1 MFTGESDKAWKAYG
15 RTEPYYGVLS
25 DERFRKKHLTPRA
38 LEEFF
43 RSGEQ
48 DLDFF
53 LATIRRHFDPQ
64 FTPKRALDFGCGVGR
79 LTIPLARISSEVV
92 AADVS
97 TEMIA
102 EAKRNCER
110 RSISNVEFVQSDDR
124 LSAVTGKFDFILSYI
139 VFQHIPSRRSERIL
153 RAILDRLADGGFGC
167 LHFNYTGPGSWA
179 RRVFHH
185 ARKIVPLLN
194 NFANL
199 MERKP
204 FFAPMMQMNRAN
216 LNRVFCRLQ
225 KCGCEN
231 VIVRFTNHGNELGL
245 ILFFKIPGA

>member
-53 LATIRRHFDPQ
+53 LATIRRHFD
-64 FTPKRALDFGCGVGR
+64 
-79 LTIPLARISSEVV
+79 
-92 AADVS
+92 
-97 TEMIA
+97 
-102 EAKRNCER
+102 
-110 RSISNVEFVQSDDR
+110 
-124 LSAVTGKFDFILSYI
+124 
-139 VFQHIPSRRSERIL
+139 H
-153 RAILDRLADGGFGC
+153 
-167 LHFNYTGPGSWA
+167 TGPGSSA
-179 RRVFHH
+179 SRVIHY

-194 NFANL
+194 NFATL